1 MTPGPRGPAVAS
13 PQGKDGPVPL
23 KSLFSLSLLAA
34 ASALFVAS
42 CNKPGESE
50 SKGKEGG
57 SAATACADYAKT
69 VCKEAGEQSAH
80 CTTIKG
86 ASELLPPAACTAAAA
101 DFTFT
106 KGKLAAAGKA
116 CDELAT
122 KLCAEI
128 GKDTETCTM
137 VKTQTK
143 QFPPERCT
151 QMMGHFAEVA
161 ADLKR
166 REAKNQPLTPDKIAL
181 IAKADAPSF
190 GPENSPVTLVEFSD
204 FQCPYCS
211 RAANMVTKLK
221 EKYGDRV
228 RFVFRQFPLSFH
240 QNAHLASQ
248 ASLAAHAQGKFWQY
262 HDKLF
267 ADQAKLERPALEA
280 SAKEVGL
287 DMAAFKKALD
297 DKTYAA
303 AVDADLKLGEQVSVD
318 GTPTLF
324 LNGKRIQVD
333 PSDFDAVSKLIDAAL
348 GKSS

>member
-1 MTPGPRGPAVAS
+1 M
-13 PQGKDGPVPL
+13 
-23 KSLFSLSLLAA
+23 SLTSCFKLSLLGCA
-34 ASALFVAS
+34 ASALLVAG
-42 CNKPGESE
+42 CNKPADSE

-57 SAATACADYAKT
+57 GAATACADYAKK
-69 VCKEAGEQSAH
+69 VCTEAGEQSGTCA
-80 CTTIKG
+80 TIKS
-86 ASELLPPAACTAAAA
+86 ASELLPPAACSAAAA
-101 DFTFT
+101 DFAFT
-106 KGKLAAAGKA
+106 KDKLAQAGKA

-128 GKDTETCTM
+128 GKETETCQM

-190 GPENSPVTLVEFSD
+190 GPENAAVTMVEFSD

-211 RAANMVTKLK
+211 RAANMVSKLK

-248 ASLAAHAQGKFWQY
+248 AALAAHAQGKFWEY

-267 ADQAKLERPALEA
+267 ADQSKLERPALEE
-280 SAKEVGL
+280 SAKAVGL
-287 DMAAFKKALD
+287 DMAKFKKALD
-297 DKTYAA
+297 DKTYAP
-303 AVDADLKLGEQVSVD
+303 AVDADLKLGEQVAVD

-333 PSDFDAVSKLIDAAL
+333 PSDFDAVSKLIDDAL
-348 GKSS
+348 AKKS